1 MKEAS
6 SLSTSPHRR
15 NGQSA
20 SLLGIAL
27 FSLLA
32 ACKPPPTDADLAR
45 DMPAAAPSFAS
56 DPLPSPETEGAVWA
70 LSPQAERRII
80 YGVPGEPALIALECI
95 EDTGELPSLQIT
107 RLSPADE
114 GAGALLALVGN
125 GHIGRIAVD
134 ARDVGGRDFWQG
146 DLQAAATQWE
156 PLTGPRQLTVTVPGA
171 GMVTVNPS
179 TIPGELIEAC
189 RTGEPLV
196 LTPAEET
203 DVEEADVEEDANEEN
218 PETESSPSP

>member
-15 NGQSA
+15 KEQSA
-20 SLLGIAL
+20 SLIGIAL
-27 FSLLA
+27 LGLLA

-45 DMPAAAPSFAS
+45 DMPQAAPTFAS

-70 LSPQAERRII
+70 LSTQAEQRMI
-80 YGVPGEPALIALECI
+80 YGVPGEPALAALECS
-95 EDTGELPSLQIT
+95 EETGELPTLRIT

-134 ARDVGGRDFWQG
+134 ARDMGGRTFWQG
-146 DLQAAATQWE
+146 DLQAAAIQWE
-156 PLTGPRQLTVTVPGA
+156 PLAGPRQLTVTVPGA
-171 GMVTVNPS
+171 GMVTLNPS
-179 TIPGELIEAC
+179 TLPGELIEAC
-189 RTGEPLV
+189 RTGEPLIP
-196 LTPAEET
+196 TP
-203 DVEEADVEEDANEEN
+203 VEDAVFDAETGEEQ
-218 PETESSPSP
+218 PEAEPSSIP